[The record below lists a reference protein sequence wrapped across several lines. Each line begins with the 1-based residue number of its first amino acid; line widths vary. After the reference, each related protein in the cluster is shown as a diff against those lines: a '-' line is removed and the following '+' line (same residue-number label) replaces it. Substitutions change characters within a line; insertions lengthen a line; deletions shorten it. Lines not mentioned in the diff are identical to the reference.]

1 MPKPVQLRIV
11 HFFQG
16 LLRRQSCK
24 SHALAGGKNAGSAF
38 AVVAVH
44 EDFLLGTVAQEGL
57 SGQFGDGFLAALV
70 AGQESRVEAAAT
82 LGIRPQGGA
91 I

>member
-1 MPKPVQLRIV
+1 ML
-11 HFFQG
+11 
-16 LLRRQSCK
+16 
-24 SHALAGGKNAGSAF
+24 HAIAGDDGSRPIAT
-38 AVVAVH
+38 VVAMH